1 MRSKLVKWI
10 VLSAAILAAGIVII
24 QLYWL
29 NTIYSFEQKNFNV
42 NVVKSIR
49 GVYED
54 VELSSNQVLTLQNL
68 IEHPQPDYF
77 LFKFDTKPPIDS
89 LSYYLKQELTDFDVL
104 TDCFMAIHENGANNY
119 TSTRYLSTVASR
131 YEADSTKSLQF
142 FKRDFQYIV
151 IYFPHR
157 QKYVLGQMK
166 LWFISTGILIVV
178 LIAMAISLFYF
189 YRQKFLVE
197 IQKDFVNNFT
207 HEFRTPLAVIKIA
220 ADVLMQK
227 DIHTKPEKLQN
238 YSSIIQYQTDHLQSQ
253 VERLLKIATSESRE
267 LPLEKKE
274 CNIKD
279 IIDLALKQLQPLIE
293 GSKAII
299 EIKTENPEQTAL
311 LDASH
316 FQLAI
321 VNLIENAI
329 KYSKQPKIIIE
340 TGNENGDNFISIK
353 DNGIGIEKKYMS
365 RIFQKFYRVPT
376 GNVHN
381 VKGFGLGLNFVKK
394 IIDGH
399 NGKIV
404 VNSVPGIGT
413 DFRILLPNR

>member
-29 NTIYSFEQKNFNV
+29 NTIYTFEQKNFNV

-49 GVYED
+49 GIYED
-54 VELSSNQVLTLQNL
+54 VDLSRNLDIPLQNL

-77 LFKFDTKPPIDS
+77 LFKFDTKPSIDS

-104 TDCFMAIHENGANNY
+104 TDCFMAIHEMESNNY
-119 TSTRYLSTVASR
+119 SSTRYLSTVASR
-131 YEADSTKSLQF
+131 FEADTTKNLQF
-142 FKRDFQYIV
+142 FKRDFQYII

-166 LWFISTGILIVV
+166 LWFISTGTLIVV

-220 ADVLMQK
+220 ADVLRQQ

-279 IIDLALKQLQPLIE
+279 IIDLSLKQLQPLIE
-293 GSKAII
+293 GSNALI
-299 EIKTENPEQTAL
+299 EIKTENPQETAF

-340 TGNENGDNFISIK
+340 IGEENGDNFISIK
-353 DNGIGIEKKYMS
+353 DNGIGIEKKFMS

-381 VKGFGLGLNFVKK
+381 VKGFGLGLNFVKR

-399 NGKIV
+399 NGKII

-413 DFRILLPNR
+413 EFRILLSNR

>member
-10 VLSAAILAAGIVII
+10 VLSAAILAAGIVAI

-49 GVYED
+49 GTYED
-54 VELSSNQVLTLQNL
+54 VELSNSPVLNLQNL

-77 LFKFDTKPPIDS
+77 LFKYDTLPPLDS

-104 TDCFMAIHENGANNY
+104 TDCFMAIHEKGENKY
-119 TSTRYLSTVASR
+119 TTTRYLSTVASR
-131 YEADSTKSLQF
+131 YEPDSTRNLQF
-142 FKRDFQYIV
+142 FNKDYQYV
-151 IYFPHR
+151 SIYFPHR

-166 LWFISTGILIVV
+166 LWFISTGTLIVV

-238 YSSIIQYQTDHLQSQ
+238 YAGIIQYQTDHLQSQ

-274 CNIKD
+274 CNIKE
-279 IIDLALKQLQPLIE
+279 IIDQAVKQLQPLIE
-293 GSKAII
+293 GSKAVI
-299 EIKTENPEQTAL
+299 EVKAEDPDETAF

-329 KYSKQPKIIIE
+329 KYSKQPRIIVEI
-340 TGNENGDNFISIK
+340 GKENGDNFISIK
-353 DNGIGIEKKYMS
+353 DNGIGIEKKYLG
-365 RIFQKFYRVPT
+365 RLFQKFYRVPT
-376 GNVHN
+376 GNIHD

-399 NGKIV
+399 YGKIT

-413 DFRILLPNR
+413 EFRIVLPNR